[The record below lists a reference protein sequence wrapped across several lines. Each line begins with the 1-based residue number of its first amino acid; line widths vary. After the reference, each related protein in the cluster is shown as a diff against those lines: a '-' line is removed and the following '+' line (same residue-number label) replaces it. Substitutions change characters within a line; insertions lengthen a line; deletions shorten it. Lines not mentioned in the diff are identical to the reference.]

1 MAKLSKNSRHFWIY
15 LILALATLAVY
26 WQVHNF
32 EFTNYDDDEYVNKNK
47 HIITGL
53 TRENII
59 WVFTSQHGGN
69 WHPLTG
75 LSHILDSQ
83 LFGRNA
89 GLHHI
94 VNVLFHI
101 ANTLLLFTVLKQM
114 TGAAGKSAFV
124 AALFALHPL
133 HTESVAWISERKDVL
148 STFFWILT
156 IAAYFRYAKNPRL
169 NWYLL
174 TLLLFVCGL
183 MSKPMVVTL
192 PFVLLLLDYWP
203 LERFEIKNLHRLI
216 AEKIP
221 FFVLSAA
228 SSIVTF
234 FVQRSAG
241 AVRKIDAIPLIS
253 RIENTFISYVTYI
266 GKMIWPANLAVFYPH
281 PETRLQTWPAIG
293 AAILLIGITI
303 CVMLFSKRYKYL
315 FTGWFWYLGTLV
327 PVIGLVQVGD
337 QAMADRYTYIP
348 LIGLFIIIAWG
359 ADDLLASW
367 RHREV
372 ILKISSIAVLAILSV
387 CTYFQIGYWR
397 NSITLLEHAL
407 KVTKDNYVAH
417 YYLTGPLA
425 DAGKPT
431 EAIEHFKETLRI
443 KPDEPIV
450 HKNMAMAL
458 ARMGNLTEAVEHL
471 NKALKLDP
479 NFAEAH
485 SSFGYVLNRQGKFDE
500 AAEHFTQALSQ
511 KSNNASTYA
520 NFAYTLINLGRYDE
534 AVSHLKTAVQL
545 EPDSADNYRYLAS
558 ALTLAGDIDEAVTNY
573 YKTLSLD
580 PKQLG
585 PMNDL
590 AWLLATHKESK
601 YYNPEEAIRLAE
613 KTCKLVKSPD
623 AALLDTLAAAY
634 AAAGRFPQAINTAEA
649 ALRLAESSNQ
659 QKKAEEIK
667 NRLSLYKESKPYIES
682 ELK

>member
-1 MAKLSKNSRHFWIY
+1 
-15 LILALATLAVY
+15 
-26 WQVHNF
+26 
-32 EFTNYDDDEYVNKNK
+32 
-47 HIITGL
+47 
-53 TRENII
+53 
-59 WVFTSQHGGN
+59 
-69 WHPLTG
+69 
-75 LSHILDSQ
+75 
-83 LFGRNA
+83 
-89 GLHHI
+89 
-94 VNVLFHI
+94 
-101 ANTLLLFTVLKQM
+101 
-114 TGAAGKSAFV
+114 
-124 AALFALHPL
+124 LFALHPL
-133 HTESVAWISERKDVL
+133 HAESVAWISERKDVL

-156 IAAYFRYAKNPRL
+156 ITAYFLYVKNPRL

-174 TLLLFVCGL
+174 TLLLFVCAL

-203 LERFEIKNLHRLI
+203 LERLEIKNPYRLI

-221 FFVLSAA
+221 FFIFSTV

-234 FVQRSAG
+234 VVQRGAG
-241 AVRKIDAIPLIS
+241 AIRKIDTIPLIS
-253 RIENTFISYVTYI
+253 RIENTFISYITYI
-266 GKMIWPANLAVFYPH
+266 GKMIWPAHLAVFYPH
-281 PETRLQTWPAIG
+281 PERKLQTWPAIG
-293 AAILLIGITI
+293 AAVLLVGITVCMVI
-303 CVMLFSKRYKYL
+303 LGKRYKYL

-327 PVIGLVQVGD
+327 PVIGLVQAGD

-367 RHREV
+367 RHKKV
-372 ILKISSIAVLAILSV
+372 ILKIFSMVVLAILSI
-387 CTYFQIGYWR
+387 CTYFQVSYWR

-431 EAIEHFKETLRI
+431 EAIEHFKQTLRI

-471 NKALKLDP
+471 NNALEVDP

-500 AAEHFTQALSQ
+500 AAEHFTQALRL
-511 KSNNASTYA
+511 KSNNPDTHA

-534 AVSHLKTAVQL
+534 AVSHLETAVQL
-545 EPDSADNYRYLAS
+545 GPDSADNYRYLAS
-558 ALTLAGDIDEAVTNY
+558 ALTLAGNIDEAVISY
-573 YKTLSLD
+573 YKTLSLVPD
-580 PKQLG
+580 QLG

-590 AWLLATHKESK
+590 ARLLATHRESK

-623 AALLDTLAAAY
+623 AVLLDTLAAAY

-682 ELK
+682 EPK